1 MCTDNV
7 ANLYL
12 AILEN
17 VLRFDLRACNFKKFP
32 GAMPPDPLEIACSTS
47 WLSDLPDQG
56 NAMLNCFPTHKNGPP
71 KL

>member
-17 VLRFDLRACNFKKFP
+17 ALRFDLRACNFKKFP
-32 GAMPPDPLEIACSTS
+32 GGACPQT
-47 WLSDLPDQG
+47 P
-56 NAMLNCFPTHKNGPP
+56 
-71 KL
+71 